1 MLQKKIYTIAGP
13 ICESSDVIAKN
24 IELPSQK
31 TEDYLAIC
39 DTGAYG
45 FVMASNYNTKS
56 LPAEILIHNDKYA
69 IIRNQENISSL
80 IEKDIVP
87 DWLEN

>member
-1 MLQKKIYTIAGP
+1 MRICKLIPIKLPKQQAG
-13 ICESSDVIAKN
+13 N
-24 IELPSQK
+24 F
-31 TEDYLAIC
+31 LAVC